1 MKKLFFV
8 FSGFLLLSAC
18 TVNKPLYTWADYEK
32 ASYMYLK
39 NADEKAT
46 QELIENYQEVIEK
59 QKGTRG
65 VVPPGIYA
73 DYGFVLLQADRAD
86 DGKQMLQKE
95 IALYPESEVFI
106 TRILKMIE
114 Q

>member
-1 MKKLFFV
+1 MKKVFFV
-8 FSGFLLLSAC
+8 FFALLLLSAC

-32 ASYMYLK
+32 ASYNYLK
-39 NADEKAT
+39 KSDEKAT
-46 QELIENYQEVIEK
+46 QVLIENYQEVIEK

-73 DYGFVLLQADRAD
+73 DYGFILLQSDRAAE
-86 DGKQMLQKE
+86 GKQMLQRE

-106 TRILKMIE
+106 SRILKMLE
-114 Q
+114 